1 MTVTANSRR
10 RRVVIMGAA
19 GRDFHDFNMVFR
31 DDPTYE
37 VVAFTAT
44 QIPGISDRC
53 YPADLAGPLYP
64 DGIPI
69 RPETELEDVISELNA
84 QEVVF
89 AYSDLSH
96 EAVMHI
102 ASRVLAT
109 GADFKLLG
117 PRATMLTT
125 GRVPIVAVCAAR
137 TGAGKSQTTRA
148 IARTLRDL
156 GKKVV
161 VVRHPMPYGN
171 LSRQRVQRFE
181 RYEDLAAADCTIEE
195 REEYEPHIAQ
205 GSVVYAGVDY
215 AAILKQ
221 AQDEADVV
229 LWDGGNNDLSFFAPI
244 VYITVV
250 DPLRPGDETTYHPG
264 EANLRLADIVVINKI
279 DSATLEAVTTVVGNI
294 RAANP
299 QAQIVKARST
309 ITVEGGL
316 EGIKGRRVLVVEDG
330 PSLTHGE
337 MGYGAGVVAATRG
350 GAVLVDP
357 RPWAHGSIADVYDN
371 FPHMGAL
378 VPAMGYSDEQRHD
391 LEETINASD
400 VELVLVATPIDLR
413 KVCNITK
420 PAVRVYYELETTTDP
435 PLEELIVDALHL
447 RIPQVV

>member
-1 MTVTANSRR
+1 MTVTVDSRR

-96 EAVMHI
+96 ESVMHI

-148 IARTLRDL
+148 IARILRDL

-229 LWDGGNNDLSFFAPI
+229 LWDGGNNDLSFYAP
-244 VYITVV
+244 VLYITVV

-279 DSATLEAVTTVVGNI
+279 DSATPETVATVVENI

-299 QAQIVKARST
+299 LAQIVKARST

-316 EGIKGRRVLVVEDG
+316 EGLKGRRVLVVEDG

-337 MGYGAGVVAATRG
+337 MEYGAGVVAATRG

-371 FPHMGAL
+371 FPHIGAL

-420 PAVRVYYELETTTDP
+420 PAVRVYYELETSTDP
-435 PLEELIVDALHL
+435 PLEGLIVDALHL
-447 RIPQVV
+447 LPQLV

>member
-1 MTVTANSRR
+1 MTVTVNSRR
-10 RRVVIMGAA
+10 RRVAIMGAA
-19 GRDFHDFNMVFR
+19 GRDFHDFNLVFR
-31 DDPTYE
+31 DDPSYE

-64 DGIPI
+64 DGIPV
-69 RPETELEDVISELNA
+69 RPEKELEDIISELNV

-96 EAVMHI
+96 ESVMHI
-102 ASRVLAT
+102 ASRVLAA

-148 IARTLRDL
+148 IARILRDL
-156 GKKVV
+156 GKKPV

-181 RYEDLAAADCTIEE
+181 RYEDLAAANCTIEE
-195 REEYEPHIAQ
+195 REEYEPHIAE

-221 AQDEADVV
+221 AQDEADVI
-229 LWDGGNNDLSFFAPI
+229 LWDGGNNDLSFYAP
-244 VYITVV
+244 VLYITVV
-250 DPLRPGDETTYHPG
+250 DPLRPGDETAYHPG
-264 EANLRLADIVVINKI
+264 EANLRLADVVVINKV
-279 DSATLEAVTTVVGNI
+279 DSATPETVATVVENI

-299 QAQIVKARST
+299 LAQIVKARST

-337 MGYGAGVVAATRG
+337 MEYGAGVVAATRG

-371 FPHMGAL
+371 FPHIGAL

-420 PAVRVYYELETTTDP
+420 PAVRVYYELETSTDP
-435 PLEELIVDALHL
+435 PLEGLIVDALHL
-447 RIPQVV
+447 LPQLV